1 MSARDQCYTA
11 AAVKGLTITQ
21 ASGVANLNDNNY
33 FIAYYKGNEPVM
45 KHVPVTRVMKQRAN

>member
-1 MSARDQCYTA
+1 MNCIMSARDQCYTA

-45 KHVPVTRVMKQRAN
+45 KQRAN